1 MKPARKTAATKE
13 KDASLRDRLQEALR
27 KASRAA
33 DDASSAAHD
42 VESYMSE
49 AEDLLNDMEDDDV
62 AAPVEVREQHIADLI
77 EMCRELAA
85 PTVVWDEQFADAN
98 LERLVD
104 AMREYTRKAVAA

>member
-1 MKPARKTAATKE
+1 MKPATKTKPTESA
-13 KDASLRDRLQEALR
+13 RDRLQEAIR
-27 KASRAA
+27 QAARAA
-33 DDASSAAHD
+33 DDAGDYARSAERYA
-42 VESYMSE
+42 EE
-49 AEDLLNDMEDDDV
+49 AQDILDDMEDEEV
-62 AAPVEVREQHIADLI
+62 EAPAEAAVREQHIADLI